1 MKLKVKLLGFMVC
14 ALFFATSTGC
24 VRVEGECFLVL
35 NDEPIV
41 QVLDEFCEDDSTE
54 PPEDDLPPDE
64 DF

>member
-35 NDEPIV
+35 NDEPII
-41 QVLDEFCEDDSTE
+41 QVPDEFCEDGDTE
-54 PPEDDLPPDE
+54 PPDDDLPPGGG
-64 DF
+64 F